1 MELPEVFRRNI
12 TESYPGRGAA
22 WLEGLPERIR
32 KYEERW
38 KVQTGEPFA
47 LSYSYCAP
55 AMMADGREAVLK
67 LGVPCVDF
75 TQQVK
80 ALRFFNGHGMVRMLR
95 GNARGGAMLLERL
108 RPGQTLAEEVSDDDE
123 ATRIIARVLQAMWA
137 PVADNPGFKTFADWG
152 RNFRRIRKRFAGRE
166 CPLSWRVVDWAEEM
180 LTDLLASSG
189 EQVLLHG
196 DLHHE
201 NVLSV
206 ADDPLGWRAIDPFG
220 LVGEREIDVGAMLRN
235 PYLNPPVDAA
245 MQRKLG
251 RRLAIFHEL
260 LGFDIQR
267 MRAWAGV
274 YCAVS
279 AWWTLEVGSDGWQLD
294 AELARYFMDSPSPR
308 LSP

>member
-1 MELPEVFRRNI
+1 MMPELALPEVFLRNI
-12 TESYPGRGAA
+12 RESYPGRGAI

-32 KYEERW
+32 MYEERW
-38 KVQTGEPFA
+38 EVRAGEPFP

-55 AMMADGREAVLK
+55 AVMADGREAVLK

-80 ALRFFNGHGMVRMLR
+80 ALRYFDGHGMVRMLR

-108 RPGQTLAEEVSDDDE
+108 RPGKTLAEEVSDDDE
-123 ATRIIARVLQAMWA
+123 ATRIIARVLPAMWV
-137 PVADNPGFKTFADWG
+137 PVASNPGFKTFADWG
-152 RNFRRIRKRFAGRE
+152 RNFGRIRKKFAGRE
-166 CPLSWRVVDWAEEM
+166 CPLSWRVVDWTEGILA
-180 LTDLLASSG
+180 DLLSSSG

-206 ADDPLGWRAIDPFG
+206 EGDALGWRAIDPFG
-220 LVGEREIDVGAMLRN
+220 IVGEREIDVGAMLRN
-235 PYLNPPVDAA
+235 PYLQPPVDTA
-245 MQRKLG
+245 MQKKMA
-251 RRLAIFHEL
+251 RRLDIFREM
-260 LGFDIQR
+260 LGFDLQR

-279 AWWTLEVGSDGWQLD
+279 AWWTLSVDSDGWQLD
-294 AELARYFMDSPSPR
+294 AELAKYFVDS
-308 LSP
+308 L